1 MSIIELIDIYK
12 KYNSKY
18 ILKSINLTIDKGDFV
33 AITGPSGAGKTTLL
47 NIISGIDKPTKGEVI
62 VAGHKLS
69 KMSENEL
76 TFFRRH
82 YIGFV
87 FQFFYLVPELTV
99 IENVELALDLIYP
112 ESERIYVIE
121 RKIGVRTIK
130 YRTYERAV
138 KVLELVGLGP
148 EYYNRFPDQLSGGEQ
163 QRVAIARAIANNPQI
178 LIADE
183 PTGNLDVRTSQ
194 KISEIFHKINKEL
207 GKTLVVVTHDLN
219 ILRYANKVYQL
230 EDGKLRE
237 GVFEK

>member
-1 MSIIELIDIYK
+1 
-12 KYNSKY
+12 
-18 ILKSINLTIDKGDFV
+18 
-33 AITGPSGAGKTTLL
+33 
-47 NIISGIDKPTKGEVI
+47 
-62 VAGHKLS
+62 
-69 KMSENEL
+69 MSENEL

-230 EDGKLRE
+230 ENGTLRK
-237 GVFEK
+237 GVFER

>member
-1 MSIIELIDIYK
+1 MSIIELIDVYK

-18 ILKSINLTIDKGDFV
+18 ILKSINLAIDKGDFV

-69 KMSENEL
+69 KMNENEL

-183 PTGNLDVRTSQ
+183 PTGNLDIRTSQ
-194 KISEIFHKINKEL
+194 KISEIFHRINKEL

-230 EDGKLRE
+230 EDGTLRE